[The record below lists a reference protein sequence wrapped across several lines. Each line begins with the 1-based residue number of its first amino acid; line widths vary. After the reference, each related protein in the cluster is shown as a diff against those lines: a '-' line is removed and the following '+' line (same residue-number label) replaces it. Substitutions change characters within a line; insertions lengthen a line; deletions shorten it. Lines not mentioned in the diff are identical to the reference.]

1 MTLNK
6 KEQTAVFEDALDFE
20 VSKSIMAAISEH
32 RAWSIT
38 KGACGL
44 TALSWIALALLMP
57 LKTVEPYVV
66 TVDKNSGQTQVV
78 RVLSQETDTLT
89 QQEAIDR
96 YWLANYLR
104 WREVYDWYT
113 LQNDYNNTLAFSSP
127 TVKTEYASIFEGEKA
142 LDAVWGKRIK
152 ATVSILSI
160 VNDAQNHIATIRFEK
175 TIKNVEDRG
184 TGQTSVW
191 IATVGYRYVP
201 DKEMT
206 EQERLINPLAFEI
219 TSYRVDPELVR

>member
-6 KEQTAVFEDALDFE
+6 KEQATVFDDALDFE
-20 VSKSIMAAISEH
+20 VSKSIMAAKSEH
-32 RAWSIT
+32 RAWNIT

-78 RVLSQETDTLT
+78 SVLSQETETLT

-96 YWLANYLR
+96 YWLSNYLR

-113 LQNDYNNTLAFSSP
+113 LQNDYNSTLAFSSP
-127 TVKTEYASIFEGEKA
+127 DVQTEYASIFEGENA
-142 LDAVWGKRIK
+142 LDTMWGKRIK
-152 ATVSILSI
+152 ATINILSI
-160 VNDAQNHIATIRFEK
+160 VNDAADQIATIRFEK
-175 TIKNVEDRG
+175 TIKNVEEKNNG
-184 TGQTSVW
+184 KTSVW

-201 DKEMT
+201 NKEMS
-206 EQERLINPLAFEI
+206 EQERLVNPLAFEI